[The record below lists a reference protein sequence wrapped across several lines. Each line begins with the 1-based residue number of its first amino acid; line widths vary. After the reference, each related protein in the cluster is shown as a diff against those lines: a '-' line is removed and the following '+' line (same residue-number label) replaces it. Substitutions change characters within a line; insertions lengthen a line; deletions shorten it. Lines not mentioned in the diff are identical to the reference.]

1 MGQFTVSRQI
11 DAPVERVWAV
21 LDDFGDI
28 QRWNPGVTAS
38 QLTTEGA
45 VGTGS
50 ERVCELKP
58 VGTIKERITQYE
70 PGERMTIHI
79 YEMSKLPLKEGIA
92 DFSLA
97 SKNGGTEVTIDYRY
111 TASVR
116 LMDPFMK
123 KPLTKG
129 LGGLL
134 KGLEVESEKVA
145 PG

>member
-1 MGQFTVSRQI
+1 MGHFTVSRQI
-11 DAPVERVWAV
+11 DAPVDRVWEV

-38 QLTTEGA
+38 ALTTEGD
-45 VGTGS
+45 VSLGS

-58 VGTIKERITQYE
+58 IGTIKERITSYK
-70 PGERMTIHI
+70 PGEQMTIHI
-79 YEMSKLPLKEGIA
+79 YEMAKLPLEEGIA
-92 DFSLA
+92 DFALA
-97 SKNGGTEVTIDYRY
+97 PVNGGTEVTIDYRY

-116 LMDPFMK
+116 LMEPFMK

-134 KGLEVESEKVA
+134 KGLQIESEKVA
-145 PG
+145 SG

>member
-1 MGQFTVSRQI
+1 MGHFTVSRHI
-11 DAPVERVWAV
+11 DASVDRVWDV

-38 QLTTEGA
+38 ALMTQGD
-45 VGTGS
+45 VSQGS

-58 VGTIKERITQYE
+58 VGTIKERITSYN
-70 PGERMTIHI
+70 PGEQMTIHI

-92 DFSLA
+92 DFTLA
-97 SKNGGTEVTIDYRY
+97 PADGGTDVTIDYRY
-111 TASVR
+111 TASFR
-116 LMDPFMK
+116 LMEPFMK

-134 KGLEVESEKVA
+134 KGLQIESEKVA
-145 PG
+145 SG